1 MCFTFPKNT
10 LLGIMLETSLYC
22 ISIVYL
28 YYHLQPLFQIET
40 KISNLTLNYV
50 FVFVFVFRLPLLH
63 TNVKNVVDNVLQAE
77 LPKSPGF
84 ALSSDLWSSP
94 NNDSYQAITLNYI
107 REDFQLRMLVIG
119 TGPFAERHTA
129 DAIANKLDK

>member
-10 LLGIMLETSLYC
+10 LLGIMLEISLYC

-28 YYHLQPLFQIET
+28 YSHLQPLFEIET
-40 KISNLTLNYV
+40 KISNLTLNHV
-50 FVFVFVFRLPLLH
+50 FLFVFRLPLLH
-63 TNVKNVVDNVLQAE
+63 TNVKNAVDNVLLAE

-84 ALSSDLWSSP
+84 ALSSDLWSNR
-94 NNDSYQAITLNYI
+94 NNDSYQAITLHYI
-107 REDFQLRMLVIG
+107 REDLQLRMFVIS

-129 DAIANKLDK
+129 DAIADKLDE